1 MDFDGVI
8 GEGDHQDLVTTCKR
22 CSTGVMQ
29 LSYITHFIW
38 LKEDLITVPNF
49 PAWVCDI
56 CGRRRFDPRA
66 IAWLNLLL
74 NPASKRDTRSRS
86 RFVDEVPR
94 SDSLQS

>member
-1 MDFDGVI
+1 MDFDGVL
-8 GEGDHQDLVTTCKR
+8 GVDDDQDMVTTCKR

-38 LKEDLITVPNF
+38 LNEELITVPNF

-74 NPASKRDTRSRS
+74 NPASKREPRSRT
-86 RFVDEVPR
+86 RFVDEAPR